1 MVGYNDVQITN
12 CTVGQCLFSGIYCW
26 GSAKSSGKPWYLPLG
41 SGVFT
46 NCRIADCLIQE
57 IYCDPLGDPWLGLPI
72 QVLNA
77 SGSVV
82 ERCTIRD
89 CGQAGNPQGSQGG
102 MGGLVFLECDKC
114 VAQFNECHH
123 MVTTIGCD
131 GCAFDIDGG
140 CTHCILQYNYSHDN
154 EGSGFQSG
162 PFAGCSPLGDNTIR
176 YNIS

>member
-1 MVGYNDVQITN
+1 M
-12 CTVGQCLFSGIYCW
+12 
-26 GSAKSSGKPWYLPLG
+26 
-41 SGVFT
+41 
-46 NCRIADCLIQE
+46 
-57 IYCDPLGDPWLGLPI
+57 
-72 QVLNA
+72 
-77 SGSVV
+77 

-89 CGQAGNPQGSQGG
+89 CGQAANPKGSQGG
-102 MGGLVFLECDKC
+102 IGGLVFLECDKC

-176 YNIS
+176 YNISENDAKKNTGQYRRDHDLGLPAPRPDLQQHRLRRQGAEEQSRRLSRR